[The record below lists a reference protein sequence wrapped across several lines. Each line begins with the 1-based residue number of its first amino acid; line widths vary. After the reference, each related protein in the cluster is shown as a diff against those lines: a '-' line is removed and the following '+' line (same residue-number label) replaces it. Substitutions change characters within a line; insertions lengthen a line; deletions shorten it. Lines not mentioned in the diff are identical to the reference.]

1 MKQLFKIILILLFS
15 GRLFSQNADSVSI
28 GIKLPINVYFNSPC
42 LSICFDT
49 IYQSADTLFLIFPD
63 DRVVVTGFKIHKK
76 RDTNFIAITKDDS
89 IRKYGA
95 YSTSPYR
102 VYKHVV
108 KKHNIQFLIP
118 SHYVD
123 YRIIVLK
130 FPYDADDVY
139 FLKKKRKNECKY
151 LGKKK
156 YQENKLY
163 KREKYA
169 DIDYHLRG
177 YYWKSKKMYKN
188 MKNQQREIRKNTN

>member
-15 GRLFSQNADSVSI
+15 GKLFSQNADSVRI
-28 GIKLPINVYFNSPC
+28 DIKLPINVYFKSPC

-49 IYQSADTLFLIFPD
+49 IYQSADTLFFIFPD
-63 DRVVVTGFKIHKK
+63 DRIVETESKIRTPEI
-76 RDTNFIAITKDDS
+76 RDNFIATTKNDS
-89 IRKYGA
+89 IRNYGA
-95 YSTSPYR
+95 YSTSQYI

-130 FPYDADDVY
+130 FPYDDIDEVY

-169 DIDYHLRG
+169 DIPYVLRG
-177 YYWKSKKMYKN
+177 FYWKSKKTYKI
-188 MKNQQREIRKNTN
+188 QRREIRKSND